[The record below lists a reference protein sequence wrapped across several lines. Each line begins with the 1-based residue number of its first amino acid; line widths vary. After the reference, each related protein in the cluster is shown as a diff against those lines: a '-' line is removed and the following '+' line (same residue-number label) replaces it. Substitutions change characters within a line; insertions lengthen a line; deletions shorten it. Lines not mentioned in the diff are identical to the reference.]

1 MNNKIQNI
9 LIKLNRAKNLN
20 HSSLNLDLINHHI
33 TVLNKYD
40 FSTLEEMYM
49 VHENNSIVLILEN
62 IKKFLK
68 KIHY

>member
-9 LIKLNRAKNLN
+9 LTELNRAKNLS

-33 TVLNKYD
+33 EVLNKYN

-49 VHENNSIVLILEN
+49 VNEDNSIVLILEN

-68 KIHY
+68 KIP